1 MDEGC
6 GNPYHLPYPRYAP
19 KISTTDRT
27 HARTGPETQRAAI
40 NGNPFARF
48 RARTPA
54 GREADTGALGDLA
67 HVSKMAT
74 TYERLLSAGVLTRL
88 CRVSIGCTRGSS
100 WHVELVCHPI

>member
-6 GNPYHLPYPRYAP
+6 GNPYQLPYRDMPP
-19 KISTTDRT
+19 KSQL
-27 HARTGPETQRAAI
+27 RTGHTREPDPKHNELRLTGIPSRVS
-40 NGNPFARF
+40 G

-74 TYERLLSAGVLTRL
+74 TYERLSAGVHTRL

>member
-6 GNPYHLPYPRYAP
+6 GNPYQLPYPRYAP

-48 RARTPA
+48 RAGQNPCGSRSRYRSV
-54 GREADTGALGDLA
+54 GRLGACLQDGYYLRA
-67 HVSKMAT
+67 P
-74 TYERLLSAGVLTRL
+74 L
-88 CRVSIGCTRGSS
+88 CWRAYTIMSG
-100 WHVELVCHPI
+100 